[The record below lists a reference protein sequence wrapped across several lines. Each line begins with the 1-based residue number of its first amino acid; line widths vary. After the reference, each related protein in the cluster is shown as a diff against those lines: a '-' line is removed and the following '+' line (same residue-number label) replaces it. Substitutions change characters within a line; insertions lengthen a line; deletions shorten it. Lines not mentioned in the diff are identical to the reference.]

1 MKSNREKRD
10 NENMK
15 MIINIWLKFN
25 ELESMKKFTKE
36 ELS

>member
-25 ELESMKKFTKE
+25 GLEAMKKFTKE